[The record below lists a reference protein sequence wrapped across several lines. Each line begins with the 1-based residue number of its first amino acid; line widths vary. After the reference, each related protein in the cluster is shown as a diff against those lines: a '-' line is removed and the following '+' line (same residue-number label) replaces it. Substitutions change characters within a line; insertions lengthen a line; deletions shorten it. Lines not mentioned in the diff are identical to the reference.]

1 MQIEIK
7 LDESCKEPKIIIHTD
22 KMTEEVSQIV
32 KLLSEEK
39 PEVFAAIHENGEI
52 VLLEQT
58 EIIRIYAEN
67 ERVYAKTKDGSYR
80 LKARLYELEERLNK
94 KMFIRISN
102 SEIINLKEV
111 KKFDLSFSG
120 TICVSMSDKT
130 ATYVSRRYVR
140 KIIGLAISTAIT
152 IFSSLIYGDGNYY
165 PVVPALVEQCG
176 NEINAVVAQMIA
188 SLLYGAVWAG
198 ASVIWEMDDWSLLRQ
213 TVTHLLAGS
222 IATFPVA
229 YLMYWMK
236 HSIAGVVVYFAIF
249 IGIYVGIWITLY
261 SRAKREVTKLNEKV
275 SLQNR

>member
-1 MQIEIK
+1 MK
-7 LDESCKEPKIIIHTD
+7 K
-22 KMTEEVSQIV
+22 
-32 KLLSEEK
+32 
-39 PEVFAAIHENGEI
+39 
-52 VLLEQT
+52 
-58 EIIRIYAEN
+58 RILCRALIG
-67 ERVYAKTKDGSYR
+67 AP
-80 LKARLYELEERLNK
+80 
-94 KMFIRISN
+94 
-102 SEIINLKEV
+102 
-111 KKFDLSFSG
+111 
-120 TICVSMSDKT
+120 
-130 ATYVSRRYVR
+130 
-140 KIIGLAISTAIT
+140 IGLAISTAIT
-152 IFSSLIYGDGNYY
+152 IFSSLIY
-165 PVVPALVEQCG
+165 G